1 MSHDCP
7 RDVELCRGRERRGGG
22 AGGGGWAEK
31 GKYLGFEAEKCPL
44 LFVDCLL

>member
-7 RDVELCRGRERRGGG
+7 RDVELCRGRERRGGVG
-22 AGGGGWAEK
+22 AGGEK